1 MRGRRHP
8 YLCSPSSSQ
17 LARTRR
23 VTIDADTRM
32 STKNEVHNKTNFPL
46 CGISLH
52 ASPKVRKLHF
62 SDFACFTWRFHGSE
76 TVQARSIPGSADAC
90 ALSGAH
96 DAPRLIFLYT
106 SSTETQSYPY
116 WIDMR
121 LYNNTRIYGISFP
134 DATHTHKHKE
144 YKTCGC
150 PTIPHDTSGGDRGGW
165 WVARTRRVTINADTR
180 MSTKKRSAQ

>member
-1 MRGRRHP
+1 M
-8 YLCSPSSSQ
+8 
-17 LARTRR
+17 
-23 VTIDADTRM
+23 
-32 STKNEVHNKTNFPL
+32 
-46 CGISLH
+46 H

-144 YKTCGC
+144 FKTCGC
-150 PTIPHDTSGGDRGGW
+150 PTIPTLSSDSSKHGHPYGRVGGLFHSSRTGPHLRTVPCRDPGIVPGSGGTAPAPNPLKARC
-165 WVARTRRVTINADTR
+165 APALHSPYCRRTRCGN
-180 MSTKKRSAQ
+180 MQS